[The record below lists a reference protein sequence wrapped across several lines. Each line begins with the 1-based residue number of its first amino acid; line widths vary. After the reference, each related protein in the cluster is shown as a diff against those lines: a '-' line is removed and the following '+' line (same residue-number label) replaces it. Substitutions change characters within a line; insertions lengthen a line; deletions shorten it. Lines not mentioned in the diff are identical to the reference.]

1 MSGPPDWKRAPELGD
16 PYPGYA
22 WLRENDPIHWSE
34 GLPKTESWV
43 ATRRKV
49 EDRS

>member
-1 MSGPPDWKRAPELGD
+1 MRDSVKTPMEGPPDWREASAFHD

-34 GLPKTESWV
+34 TLR
-43 ATRRKV
+43 A
-49 EDRS
+49 